1 MYTGGRHF
9 RQPSTEHNA
18 ATGKGPMR
26 QTFRALILA
35 AFVCVLLAGSFSD
48 AQTRPEHA
56 SARSRIEARRQRLK
70 NVIAEEWEFELRDS
84 PLNAT
89 EYGDYRSE
97 EHTSEL
103 QSLRHL
109 VC

>member
-70 NVIAEEWEFELRDS
+70 NVIAEEGEFERLGAPVFVPRT
-84 PLNAT
+84 PRVPRA
-89 EYGDYRSE
+89 GRGWGRG
-97 EHTSEL
+97 
-103 QSLRHL
+103 QGRGRA
-109 VC
+109 